1 MPARE
6 RNGYKGGI
14 GTFSYDLMV
23 SMVGC
28 FFIVLYLG
36 VLSLISCVVKLRWK
50 IDNLY
55 VNKRWEQSRIKYV
68 CDGG

>member
-6 RNGYKGGI
+6 RSGYKGGI
-14 GTFSYDLMV
+14 GTFSYDLMG

-28 FFIVLYLG
+28 FFKVLYLR
-36 VLSLISCVVKLRWK
+36 VLSLISRVVKLRWK